1 MINFTTAN
9 EKIICIVIVNHK
21 YNANEK
27 KSFDFLV
34 Q

>member
-9 EKIICIVIVNHK
+9 EKIICIVIVIIK